1 MRLCDDLQRYE
12 MEHGM
17 DCPHDL
23 QFRHGRCSYCG
34 EYIEQDDRYFRG
46 TLLPCGTA
54 DAADASDV
62 LLHKECF
69 MEYILDKYSE
79 AELAS
84 ALGLKEVP

>member
-1 MRLCDDLQRYE
+1 MSLCDDLQRYE

-23 QFRHGRCSYCG
+23 QLRHGRCSYCG
-34 EYIEQDDRYFRG
+34 EYIEQDDRHFRG
-46 TLLPCGTA
+46 NLRHCDTA
-54 DAADASDV
+54 GAFDAPYV
-62 LLHKECF
+62 RLHKECF

-84 ALGLKEVP
+84 ALGLEEVP